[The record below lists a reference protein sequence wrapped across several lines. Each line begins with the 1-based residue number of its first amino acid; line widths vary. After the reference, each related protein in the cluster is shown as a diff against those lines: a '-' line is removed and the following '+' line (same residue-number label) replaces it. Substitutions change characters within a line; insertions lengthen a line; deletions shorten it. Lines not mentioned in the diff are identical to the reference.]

1 MTTLR
6 LTLFI
11 IGNVL
16 FFSQLARDLHHLV
29 WGVETSVFDEFNPER
44 NKARSEASFT
54 TLLDEYR
61 KTRIQTDALE
71 KTKTWEETQQLRKE
85 HKELYE
91 RHEELRSEI
100 AQREQMSRELRD
112 TWAYSGFA
120 IALIFLG
127 FMCFHRQSRWT
138 GVALTLS
145 GFTILE
151 YWASP
156 LFFGG
161 APVEFRA
168 LLWTKTF
175 LTVVALALLY
185 VAGRGVVG
193 RSVPN

>member
-6 LTLFI
+6 ITLFI

-16 FFSQLARDLHHLV
+16 FFSQLARDIHHIV

-44 NKARSEASFT
+44 NKARSEASLT

-71 KTKTWEETQQLRKE
+71 KTKTWDETQQLRRDN
-85 HKELYE
+85 KELYD
-91 RHEELRSEI
+91 RHEELKSEI
-100 AQREQMSRELRD
+100 TQREQMSRELRD

-120 IALIFLG
+120 ITLIIIG
-127 FMCFHRQSRWT
+127 FMCFQRRSHWT
-138 GVALTLS
+138 GVALALS

-156 LFFGG
+156 PFFGG

-175 LTVVALALLY
+175 LTVVALVLLY

-193 RSVPN
+193 RSATN

>member
-6 LTLFI
+6 ITLFI

-16 FFSQLARDLHHLV
+16 FFSQLARDIHHIV

-44 NKARSEASFT
+44 NKARSEASLT

-71 KTKTWEETQQLRKE
+71 KTKTWDETQQLRRD
-85 HKELYE
+85 HKELYD
-91 RHEELRSEI
+91 RHEALKSEI
-100 AQREQMSRELRD
+100 TQREQMSRELRD

-120 IALIFLG
+120 ITLIIIG
-127 FMCFHRQSRWT
+127 FMCFQRRSHWT
-138 GVALTLS
+138 GVALALS

-156 LFFGG
+156 PFFGG

-185 VAGRGVVG
+185 VAGRGAVG
-193 RSVPN
+193 RSATN